1 MGLLLLSCGIYAF
14 GQSRGSKGL
23 VSGTVVDGDDNS
35 PVMQATVQI
44 LALKDSSM
52 LVM

>member
-35 PVMQATVQI
+35 PVMQALTRSVLTAFGI
-44 LALKDSSM
+44 F
-52 LVM
+52 